1 MSDVS
6 QIDGNAVRLRR
17 ESLSLGLADVA
28 TRACLSVKQ
37 VRQIE
42 EGGLTAFYSETVK
55 LTAARKVA
63 GLLSL
68 PESELFGQI
77 QPQTDTHLDDTP
89 DESLDQDVSIIS
101 PPVES
106 RFGGGLNTQHAP
118 ITRSEALHVLAQPP
132 EHLDEEATVTAAP
145 EPDKTAPAVTA
156 PTMAVASAAIEP
168 SPLVNLPNASSSP
181 QASDTAS
188 SSDASAPK
196 DTVETPGSGYL
207 LKILALFIVALAAA
221 ALLKPKAAEDLP
233 APPPAAEAP
242 AEPTSAPVPPV
253 ESNAAMES
261 VAPPPVLENKPLAA
275 ENKLAPST
283 AVPKTDIKPAASSP
297 STPEAKPETT
307 PKAADAGN

>member
-42 EGGLTAFYSETVK
+42 EGGMTAFYSETVK

-68 PESELFGQI
+68 PEAELFGQI
-77 QPQTDTHLDDTP
+77 QPHTEAHLDDAP
-89 DESLDQDVSIIS
+89 DESLDQDVSTIS
-101 PPVES
+101 PPVAS

-132 EHLDEEATVTAAP
+132 EHLEEEATVTAAP
-145 EPDKTAPAVTA
+145 EPSKTAPAVTA
-156 PTMAVASAAIEP
+156 PIMAAAIEP
-168 SPLVNLPNASSSP
+168 SPTAHLPKASSSP

-188 SSDASAPK
+188 SSEESAPK

-207 LKILALFIVALAAA
+207 FKILALFVVALAAA
-221 ALLKPKAAEDLP
+221 ALLKPKVAEDMP

-242 AEPTSAPVPPV
+242 AEIPAAPVPPV
-253 ESNAAMES
+253 ESNAAMEP
-261 VAPPPVLENKPLAA
+261 VAPPPALENKPVAA

>member
-42 EGGLTAFYSETVK
+42 EGGMTAFYSENVK

-68 PESELFGQI
+68 PEAELFGQI

-181 QASDTAS
+181 QASVTAS

>member
-1 MSDVS
+1 
-6 QIDGNAVRLRR
+6 
-17 ESLSLGLADVA
+17 
-28 TRACLSVKQ
+28 VKQ

-42 EGGLTAFYSETVK
+42 EGGMTAFYSETVK

-68 PESELFGQI
+68 PEDELFGQI
-77 QPQTDTHLDDTP
+77 QPHTEAHLDDAP
-89 DESLDQDVSIIS
+89 DESLDQDVSTIS
-101 PPVES
+101 TPVAS

-132 EHLDEEATVTAAP
+132 EHLEEEATVTAAP
-145 EPDKTAPAVTA
+145 EPGKTAPAVTA
-156 PTMAVASAAIEP
+156 PIMAAAASAAIEP
-168 SPLVNLPNASSSP
+168 SPTAHLPKASSSP

-188 SSDASAPK
+188 SSEESAPK

-207 LKILALFIVALAAA
+207 FKILALFVVALAAA
-221 ALLKPKAAEDLP
+221 ALLKPKAAEDIP

-242 AEPTSAPVPPV
+242 AEPSAAPVPPL
-253 ESNAAMES
+253 ESNAAMEP
-261 VAPPPVLENKPLAA
+261 VAPPPVLENKPVAA

-283 AVPKTDIKPAASSP
+283 AVPKTDIKPAASSR
-297 STPEAKPETT
+297 STPEVKPETT

>member
-42 EGGLTAFYSETVK
+42 EGGMTAFYSENVK

-68 PESELFGQI
+68 PEAELFGQI

-156 PTMAVASAAIEP
+156 PTMAVASVAIEP

-221 ALLKPKAAEDLP
+221 ALLKPKAAEDIP

-242 AEPTSAPVPPV
+242 AEPTSEPVPPV

>member
-68 PESELFGQI
+68 PEAELFGQI

-89 DESLDQDVSIIS
+89 DESLDPDVSIIS

>member
-42 EGGLTAFYSETVK
+42 EGGMTAFYSETVK

-68 PESELFGQI
+68 PEAELFGQI
-77 QPQTDTHLDDTP
+77 QPHTEAHLDDAP
-89 DESLDQDVSIIS
+89 DESLDQDVSTIS
-101 PPVES
+101 PPVAS

-132 EHLDEEATVTAAP
+132 EHLEEEATVTAAP
-145 EPDKTAPAVTA
+145 EPGKTAPAVTA
-156 PTMAVASAAIEP
+156 PILAAASAAIEP
-168 SPLVNLPNASSSP
+168 SPTGHLPKASSLP

-188 SSDASAPK
+188 SSEESAPK

-207 LKILALFIVALAAA
+207 FKILALFVVALAAA
-221 ALLKPKAAEDLP
+221 ALLKPKAAEDMP

-242 AEPTSAPVPPV
+242 AEIPAAPVPPV
-253 ESNAAMES
+253 ESNAAMEP
-261 VAPPPVLENKPLAA
+261 VAPPPALENKPVAA

-283 AVPKTDIKPAASSP
+283 VVPKTDIKPAASSP
-297 STPEAKPETT
+297 STPEAKPENT

>member
-42 EGGLTAFYSETVK
+42 EGGMTAFYSETVK

-68 PESELFGQI
+68 PEAELFGQI
-77 QPQTDTHLDDTP
+77 QPHTEAHLDDAP
-89 DESLDQDVSIIS
+89 DESLDQDVSTIS
-101 PPVES
+101 PPVAS
-106 RFGGGLNTQHAP
+106 RFGGGLNAQHAP

-132 EHLDEEATVTAAP
+132 EHLEEEATVTAAP
-145 EPDKTAPAVTA
+145 EPVKTAPAVTA
-156 PTMAVASAAIEP
+156 PIMAAASAAIEP
-168 SPLVNLPNASSSP
+168 SPTAHLPKASSSP

-188 SSDASAPK
+188 SSEESTPK

-207 LKILALFIVALAAA
+207 FKILALFVVALAAA
-221 ALLKPKAAEDLP
+221 ALLKPKAAEDIP

-242 AEPTSAPVPPV
+242 AEPPAAPAPPV

-261 VAPPPVLENKPLAA
+261 VAPPPVLENKPVAA

>member
-68 PESELFGQI
+68 PEAELFGQS